1 MVNSNLR
8 KTQTQL
14 SSIEYKQSSS
24 KIDPAKAIKE
34 AIEATKMYG
43 ATSYKARM
51 AWEVVEN
58 IDTNERNKSNVGRS
72 LLDYTDIDVDATRVE
87 NTLLEL
93 KEQFDEEMAKVNHL
107 KHMANEIKVSTTLYI
122 TKLHPSNFIDFTN
135 TTYLCDIIRCM
146 YNVIYIY
153 VPKRQ

>member
-14 SSIEYKQSSS
+14 PSIEYKQSSS
-24 KIDPAKAIKE
+24 KIDPARAIKE

-51 AWEVVEN
+51 AWEIVEN
-58 IDTNERNKSNVGRS
+58 IDTNERNKSNVDAG

-107 KHMANEIKVSTTLYI
+107 KHMANEIKVSTTSYTLQNCIRLISSISLTLHIHVILYVV
-122 TKLHPSNFIDFTN
+122 
-135 TTYLCDIIRCM
+135 CM
-146 YNVIYIY
+146 M
-153 VPKRQ
+153 

>member
-14 SSIEYKQSSS
+14 PSIEYKQSSS
-24 KIDPAKAIKE
+24 KIDPARAIKE

-51 AWEVVEN
+51 AWEIVEN
-58 IDTNERNKSNVGRS
+58 IDTNERNKSNVDAG
-72 LLDYTDIDVDATRVE
+72 LLDYTDIDVDAARVE

-107 KHMANEIKVSTTLYI
+107 KHMANEIKVSTTSYTLQNCIRLILSISLTLHIHVILYVV
-122 TKLHPSNFIDFTN
+122 
-135 TTYLCDIIRCM
+135 CM
-146 YNVIYIY
+146 M
-153 VPKRQ
+153 